1 MPGMGGK
8 VVICAGDGLG
18 FVMYAGD
25 GLGFVMYAGD
35 GLGFVMYA
43 GDGLGFVMYAGDGL
57 GRVYMCR
64 GWVGE
69 SVYEFSHVHMDWVPP
84 VACTL
89 FGVCVT
95 SKLID
100 EPPRL
105 HRA

>member
-1 MPGMGGK
+1 MSGMGGK
-8 VVICAGDGLG
+8 VVICAGDGLESC
-18 FVMYAGD
+18 D
-25 GLGFVMYAGD
+25 
-35 GLGFVMYA
+35 
-43 GDGLGFVMYAGDGL
+43 
-57 GRVYMCR
+57 MCR

-100 EPPRL
+100 ESPRL
-105 HRA
+105 HWA